1 VLLLSMLSTTGAQ
14 TATVAVACCPQ
25 VVLVV
30 IDSVTFHFR
39 QDWPDMGRR
48 ARLLAAMAQQA
59 MSVAETRG
67 VAMVYMNQ
75 VGARGMI
82 CMAWAG

>member
-1 VLLLSMLSTTGAQ
+1 MLVHVVL
-14 TATVAVACCPQ
+14 Q

-48 ARLLAAMAQQA
+48 ARLLAVMAQQA
-59 MSVAETRG
+59 MAVAESRG
-67 VAMVYMNQ
+67 VAVVYMNQ
-75 VGARGMI
+75 VGGRGREGRGKGGSWGGGSRRG
-82 CMAWAG
+82 AHD